1 MKQFTKF
8 TKMLRKWN
16 WFMKLTC
23 ANLAL
28 EHDWDVRHWKHLH
41 YWRKWL
47 IIDVFSAQGWEL
59 IMKENICHP
68 LVFGQWET
76 SIFLKK
82 RYVLHRV
89 PLGRSVHF
97 WIGLA
102 HRGHFARPPPCVFYV
117 LRGNC
122 HFSQKCEFQHRKR
135 RCIYVGKED
144 DAGNIHRQESQNW
157 VRHKHDWS

>member
-8 TKMLRKWN
+8 TKILRKRN

-59 IMKENICHP
+59 IMKENICNVHSTCVAWWISHYVTGQLISKGLFGILNSSKKGTKKFNLTTRIP
-68 LVFGQWET
+68 QVDLFSFVFWKNLKT
-76 SIFLKK
+76 SK
-82 RYVLHRV
+82 R
-89 PLGRSVHF
+89 HF
-97 WIGLA
+97 VINS
-102 HRGHFARPPPCVFYV
+102 PV
-117 LRGNC
+117 
-122 HFSQKCEFQHRKR
+122 
-135 RCIYVGKED
+135 
-144 DAGNIHRQESQNW
+144 NIPTLLCNMKLQRTL
-157 VRHKHDWS
+157 

>member
-59 IMKENICHP
+59 IMKENICNVHSTCVAWWISHYVTGQLISKGLFGILNSSRKWTKRFDLP
-68 LVFGQWET
+68 TGRLVFIRFWKN
-76 SIFLKK
+76 LKTLIRHFEIK
-82 RYVLHRV
+82 WPLAFIIVL
-89 PLGRSVHF
+89 
-97 WIGLA
+97 
-102 HRGHFARPPPCVFYV
+102 
-117 LRGNC
+117 
-122 HFSQKCEFQHRKR
+122 
-135 RCIYVGKED
+135 
-144 DAGNIHRQESQNW
+144 
-157 VRHKHDWS
+157 

>member
-59 IMKENICHP
+59 IMKENICNVHSTCVAWWISHYVTGQLISKGLFGILNSSKKGTKKFNLATRIP
-68 LVFGQWET
+68 QVDLFSFVFWKNLKTSKRHFEINSPVNIKTLLVCNMKLQCT
-76 SIFLKK
+76 L
-82 RYVLHRV
+82 
-89 PLGRSVHF
+89 
-97 WIGLA
+97 
-102 HRGHFARPPPCVFYV
+102 
-117 LRGNC
+117 
-122 HFSQKCEFQHRKR
+122 
-135 RCIYVGKED
+135 
-144 DAGNIHRQESQNW
+144 
-157 VRHKHDWS
+157 